1 MSSFGRVPSFR
12 SCSHL
17 RENSQRDDLL
27 DDAQRLDIGLHTV
40 IRNLVGRQAFL
51 IERAKTGFVAEERTV
66 LNVGDALEQFL
77 DGALQPNEDGASLT
91 QQHEILR
98 LRSGTAAEGD
108 DARFLLFD
116 RFADDALELG
126 VFNFAEFRFAEPG
139 KYFGD
144 GLFRDFDDAFIEV
157 HMLPADLAAQ
167 QARDGGL
174 AAAHEADQADERAR
188 ASVSG
193 HRCSFCGERA
203 NQSRLIMLIVPSK
216 EVNSILAR
224 PSLKVP
230 NRALPQRGMKW
241 RWWGEG
247 VNFASLFTLPF
258 REVALRSKESPG
270 EKRTSITPL

>member
-1 MSSFGRVPSFR
+1 MISIGRVRSFR

-66 LNVGDALEQFL
+66 LNVGDALEQFV
-77 DGALQPNEDGASLT
+77 DGALQPNENGASLT
-91 QQHEILR
+91 QQREILR
-98 LRSGTAAEGD
+98 LRSGTTAEGD
-108 DARFLLFD
+108 DARFLLLD

-167 QARDGGL
+167 
-174 AAAHEADQADERAR
+174 RAR

-203 NQSRLIMLIVPSK
+203 NQSRLRMLIVPSK

-230 NRALPQRGMKW
+230 KRALPHFGMK
-241 RWWGEG
+241 
-247 VNFASLFTLPF
+247 
-258 REVALRSKESPG
+258 
-270 EKRTSITPL
+270 